1 MTLPELAGR
10 SDLFEAPESLY
21 IHIPFCS
28 SRCGYCDFHSFAGG
42 RGDREGGAY
51 VQALLSRAEALKKR
65 QAKPLKTLY
74 IGGGTP
80 TALPQD
86 AFRRLLEGLFQL
98 FGSSLNEW
106 TVEANPESLSQ
117 EKLAAMID
125 AGVNRLS
132 IGIQSMEERELEI
145 LGRNARRVD
154 NEKALAL
161 ARRSGMDL
169 SADLIAGVPG
179 QTEKTLVASLLALLD
194 SGVDHVSLYDLSIEA
209 GTALEKKLRQG
220 FLLLP
225 EEDRSYEARKAAE
238 GVLKA
243 AGYSRYEVSNFCRPG
258 KESRHNS
265 AYWAMVSYVGIG
277 SGAVSSLMVTEDADP
292 SSIKA
297 LAGDGSTGFPACLRI
312 EGGRDLS
319 AYSSDPDAAASLA
332 WIDERDSAFE
342 LVMMGLRTSRGVEL
356 RRFKRRFGKDLL
368 AFLAPVLEKWKNRT
382 ISGDEF
388 LRLDDEGL
396 DLLNPILLDVLDMFK
411 KP

>member
-28 SRCGYCDFHSFAGG
+28 SRCGYCDFHSFAEG
-42 RGDREGGAY
+42 RGAREGGAY
-51 VQALLSRAEALKKR
+51 VQALLSRADALKKSM
-65 QAKPLKTLY
+65 AKPLKTLY
-74 IGGGTP
+74 VGGGTP
-80 TALPQD
+80 TALPTD
-86 AFRRLLEGLFQL
+86 EFRRLLEGLFQF
-98 FGSSLNEW
+98 FGSSLSEW
-106 TVEANPESLSQ
+106 TVEANPESLSR
-117 EKLAAMID
+117 EKLAVMID

-132 IGIQSMEERELEI
+132 IGIQSMDESELEI

-154 NEKALAL
+154 NEKVLDL
-161 ARRSGMDL
+161 ARRSSLDI

-179 QTEKTLVASLLALLD
+179 QTEKTLVSSLHVLLD

-209 GTALEKKLRQG
+209 GTVLEKKLRQG
-220 FLLLP
+220 VLLLP

-265 AYWAMVSYVGIG
+265 AYWAMASYIGIG

-297 LAGDGSTGFPACLRI
+297 LAGDGSTGSPACLRI
-312 EGGRDLS
+312 EEGKGLS
-319 AYSSDPDAAASLA
+319 AYFSDPDAAASLA
-332 WIDERDSAFE
+332 WIDEKDSAFE

-356 RRFKRRFGKDLL
+356 RRFKRRYGKDLL
-368 AFLAPVLEKWKNRT
+368 AFLAPVLEKWKNRV
-382 ISGDEF
+382 ISGEEF

-396 DLLNPILLDVLDMFK
+396 DLLNPILLDVLGMFES
-411 KP
+411 P